1 MALRIGTGSAFHK
14 AGPDIEKALD
24 PVLVFYSTTLSIQLK
39 RAIAQIHTSSHDLEI
54 ERGRRHRP
62 KPTPANERY
71 CKKCIHK
78 VEDETHFISE
88 CPLYTI
94 PRTELLPHTNISQS
108 PTTFFSQIFKSRED
122 SVLRKLAIYIT
133 RAQLLRKETL
143 YKLNN
148 YFLTW
153 YDPYPGICI
162 NCNGHLKLYMF
173 MCKCLYCLCT
183 VMLYVFAIQ

>member
-1 MALRIGTGSAFHK
+1 MNSTAGISKSRGNKLRTYAKIQ
-14 AGPDIEKALD
+14 DIYEIE
-24 PVLVFYSTTLSIQLK
+24 PYMFSTTQLK
-39 RAIAQIHTSSHDLEI
+39 RVIAQIRTSFHDLEI

-94 PRTELLPHTNISQS
+94 LRTELLPHTNISQS

-148 YFLTW
+148 
-153 YDPYPGICI
+153 
-162 NCNGHLKLYMF
+162 
-173 MCKCLYCLCT
+173 
-183 VMLYVFAIQ
+183 